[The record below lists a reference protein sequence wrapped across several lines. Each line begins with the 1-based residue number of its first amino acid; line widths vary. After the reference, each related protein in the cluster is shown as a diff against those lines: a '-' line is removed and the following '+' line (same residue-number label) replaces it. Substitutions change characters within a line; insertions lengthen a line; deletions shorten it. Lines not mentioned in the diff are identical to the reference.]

1 MAQKW
6 HKLNENHSTLQQN
19 QRLREVKYQNHN
31 GLCYFT
37 LLCERFSAMSNA
49 AHLKKCAAQK
59 WHSAFG
65 HPNTPF

>member
-31 GLCYFT
+31 GTGYYSSLYA
-37 LLCERFSAMSNA
+37 EISAVRFW
-49 AHLKKCAAQK
+49 AHLKKWAAQK
-59 WHSAFG
+59 WHSAFC
-65 HPNTPF
+65 HPNAHF